1 VHAVPSRRRNRLALP
16 AFLAALIAASAA
28 ALGHA
33 GTASAAELFYAAD
46 EQNRL
51 VTFSGATTRAISR
64 VAITG
69 LASGEQIL
77 GLDVRPANRQVYAFT
92 TASRIYTLNPATG
105 ALTAVGTMSFTPG
118 ISGGQFGWDFNPTVD
133 RIRLASDARQNLRLN
148 PDTGAIA
155 AVDGQL
161 AYAAGDSGAAATPR
175 IVGSAYTNNV
185 AGATTTQLFAIDSGR
200 DVLALQN
207 PPNDGT
213 LVTIGALGVDTA
225 DRVGFDIS
233 SVDGVAYASL
243 EVGGTSS
250 LYTINLGTG
259 ATTLVGRIGG
269 GTVIRALAAA
279 GTAPVDSAAPTVSVR
294 VTASV
299 RIRAL
304 LASGVGV
311 RVDCNEACTVTARVF
326 SGSTLVASTA
336 PRTTEIA
343 GTSTFRL
350 RFTTRSQRNLRT
362 RRTVALTLRITVR
375 DAAGNTTNVTR
386 ALRARR

>member
-1 VHAVPSRRRNRLALP
+1 M
-16 AFLAALIAASAA
+16 
-28 ALGHA
+28 
-33 GTASAAELFYAAD
+33 
-46 EQNRL
+46 
-51 VTFSGATTRAISR
+51 
-64 VAITG
+64 
-69 LASGEQIL
+69 
-77 GLDVRPANRQVYAFT
+77 RPANRQVYAFT

-105 ALTAVGTMSFTPG
+105 ALIAVGTTSFTPG

-133 RIRLASDARQNLRLN
+133 RIRLTSDARQNLRLN

-175 IVGSAYTNNV
+175 IVGSAYTNNM
-185 AGATTTQLFAIDSGR
+185 AGATTTQLFDIDSGR

-213 LVTIGALGVDTA
+213 LVTIGALSVDTA

-259 ATTLVGRIGG
+259 AATLVGRIGG

-311 RVDCNEACTVTARVF
+311 RVGCNEACTVTARVF